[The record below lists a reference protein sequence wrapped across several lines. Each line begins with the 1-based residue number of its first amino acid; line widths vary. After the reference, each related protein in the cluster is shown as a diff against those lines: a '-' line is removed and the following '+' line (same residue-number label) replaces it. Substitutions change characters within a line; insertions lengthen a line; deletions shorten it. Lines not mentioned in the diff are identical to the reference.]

1 MICRSSLGDYY
12 MEMKISSVKLKPSII
27 HIIHLQSELLWIA
40 LTVKLHSLVFF
51 YNLYIIAY
59 QKQVSAKIIS
69 KTILNNT
76 PWLFTDNDPSLHFNA
91 CGINMFIYL
100 FIFQVSYFGLCYL
113 QILNEQKRFFFLLLF
128 VKRFMFENNIAC
140 CV

>member
-1 MICRSSLGDYY
+1 M
-12 MEMKISSVKLKPSII
+12 
-27 HIIHLQSELLWIA
+27 
-40 LTVKLHSLVFF
+40 FF

-76 PWLFTDNDPSLHFNA
+76 PLLFTDNDPSLHFNA
-91 CGINMFIYL
+91 CSINMFIYL

-113 QILNEQKRFFFLLLF
+113 QILNEQ
-128 VKRFMFENNIAC
+128 
-140 CV
+140 

>member
-1 MICRSSLGDYY
+1 MTQACIL
-12 MEMKISSVKLKPSII
+12 MPAVSINVY
-27 HIIHLQSELLWIA
+27 L
-40 LTVKLHSLVFF
+40 
-51 YNLYIIAY
+51 
-59 QKQVSAKIIS
+59 
-69 KTILNNT
+69 
-76 PWLFTDNDPSLHFNA
+76 
-91 CGINMFIYL
+91 FIYL